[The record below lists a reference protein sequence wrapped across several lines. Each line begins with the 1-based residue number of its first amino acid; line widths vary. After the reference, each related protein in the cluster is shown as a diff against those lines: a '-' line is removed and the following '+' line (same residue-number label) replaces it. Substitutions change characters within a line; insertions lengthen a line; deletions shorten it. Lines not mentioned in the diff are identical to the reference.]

1 MWLKSTTTPHCFAYL
16 RYIRIL
22 ITSITSLNQNK
33 IFWNFGFEQNRKH
46 WQDRKLRLSWNG
58 RRGYSTMNKLCE
70 HDLISCPLCRV
81 ARRAALSD
89 KIMEYPVLS
98 PQLSNREFKSAIA
111 ILTLLPL
118 LYKIIVGTI
127 LQSNLLSFQI
137 HNFPLFDTINTRWS
151 VISRIFPLR
160 TLMINISVQL

>member
-1 MWLKSTTTPHCFAYL
+1 MAFESTCAPSVALRFLLFIQCIITKFIYLPFA
-16 RYIRIL
+16 I
-22 ITSITSLNQNK
+22 
-33 IFWNFGFEQNRKH
+33 
-46 WQDRKLRLSWNG
+46 
-58 RRGYSTMNKLCE
+58 
-70 HDLISCPLCRV
+70 DLIRQSLTHSCPLCRV

-98 PQLSNREFKSAIA
+98 PQLSTREFNSAIA

>member
-46 WQDRKLRLSWNG
+46 WQDRKLHLSWNG

-81 ARRAALSD
+81 ARRAATKDRHVCWFWASFWALTPQFGARCFLVFLSCAFLQVSS
-89 KIMEYPVLS
+89 EGLCEWCCPALS
-98 PQLSNREFKSAIA
+98 SWRAQSISIAFPWWCSPCCLYCTGRVAVGKLKS
-111 ILTLLPL
+111 
-118 LYKIIVGTI
+118 
-127 LQSNLLSFQI
+127 
-137 HNFPLFDTINTRWS
+137 
-151 VISRIFPLR
+151 
-160 TLMINISVQL
+160 

>member
-33 IFWNFGFEQNRKH
+33 IFWNFGFEKNRKH

-81 ARRAALSD
+81 ARRAATKDRHVCWFRASFWALTPQFGARCFLVFLSCAFLQVSS
-89 KIMEYPVLS
+89 EGLCEWCCPALS
-98 PQLSNREFKSAIA
+98 SWRAQSISIA
-111 ILTLLPL
+111 FPWLCSPCC
-118 LYKIIVGTI
+118 LYCTRRVAVGW
-127 LQSNLLSFQI
+127 
-137 HNFPLFDTINTRWS
+137 R
-151 VISRIFPLR
+151 
-160 TLMINISVQL
+160 

>member
-1 MWLKSTTTPHCFAYL
+1 MRVAFESTCAPSVALRFLLFIQCIITKFIYLPFA
-16 RYIRIL
+16 I
-22 ITSITSLNQNK
+22 
-33 IFWNFGFEQNRKH
+33 
-46 WQDRKLRLSWNG
+46 
-58 RRGYSTMNKLCE
+58 
-70 HDLISCPLCRV
+70 DLIRQSLTHSCPLCRV

-98 PQLSNREFKSAIA
+98 PQLSTREFNSAIA